1 MTGGTVNART
11 HSSSAR
17 RGRALAAVGILLVA
31 GTALAA
37 PQAAPPAVPP
47 AAAPAAAPRSTPVLP
62 QGYTYNPEGRRD
74 PFVSLINRGTDQKS
88 QTPRPEGL
96 PGVSVSDVA
105 IRGIVVNNKA
115 YIAMVQAPDGKTYI
129 VRNGDRLYDA
139 TVKAVLADAVVFV
152 QQVNDPLSLVKQREI
167 RKPLR
172 PTEEGK

>member
-1 MTGGTVNART
+1 MLAAAGLVA
-11 HSSSAR
+11 SATA
-17 RGRALAAVGILLVA
+17 ALA
-31 GTALAA
+31 
-37 PQAAPPAVPP
+37 QAAVPTAQPAGAPTAAQKP
-47 AAAPAAAPRSTPVLP
+47 AMPSP

-74 PFVSLINRGTDQKS
+74 PFVSLVNRGTDQVS

-105 IRGIVVNNKA
+105 IRGVVA
-115 YIAMVQAPDGKTYI
+115 TQGTYVAMIQGPDGKTYI
-129 VRNGDRLYDA
+129 VRNGDKLYDA
-139 TVKAVLADAVVFV
+139 TVKAVLADAIVFV

>member
-1 MTGGTVNART
+1 MARVVT
-11 HSSSAR
+11 ACLSAAALLLSS
-17 RGRALAAVGILLVA
+17 GPALAGSP
-31 GTALAA
+31 TAAA
-37 PQAAPPAVPP
+37 DPQP
-47 AAAPAAAPRSTPVLP
+47 AATPALRSVPVVT

-74 PFVSLINRGTDQKS
+74 PFVSLVSRGTDQKGQS
-88 QTPRPEGL
+88 PKPPGL
-96 PGVSVSDVA
+96 PGVSVSDIA
-105 IRGIVVNNKA
+105 LRGIVANSRA
-115 YIAMVQAPDGKTYI
+115 YIAMVQGPDGKTYI

>member
-1 MTGGTVNART
+1 MA
-11 HSSSAR
+11 
-17 RGRALAAVGILLVA
+17 RALAACLSAATLLA
-31 GTALAA
+31 SGGPALAG
-37 PQAAPPAVPP
+37 PQAPAVDRPP
-47 AAAPAAAPRSTPVLP
+47 AATPAPRPAPVVT

-74 PFVSLINRGTDQKS
+74 PFVSLVDRGTDQKGQS
-88 QTPRPEGL
+88 PKPPGL
-96 PGVSVSDVA
+96 PGVSVSDIA
-105 IRGIVVNNKA
+105 LRGIVANTRA
-115 YIAMVQAPDGKTYI
+115 YIAMVQGPDGKTYI